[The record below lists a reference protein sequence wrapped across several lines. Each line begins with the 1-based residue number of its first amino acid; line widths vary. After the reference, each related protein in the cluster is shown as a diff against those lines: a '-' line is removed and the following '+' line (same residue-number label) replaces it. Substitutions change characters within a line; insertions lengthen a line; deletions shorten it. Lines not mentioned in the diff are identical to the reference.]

1 MSRIHANNFSTT
13 LNGGINNSTTT
24 VVLLSATGFPSV
36 GGGVTCNISVQN
48 GSDVEIMKATAI
60 SSNTLTVV
68 RAQEGT
74 TAISFAD
81 TSTVEIRATRD
92 SIDSKQDTLSAA
104 SLTAVTV
111 ATGDKVLIQDVSDS
125 SNLKTV
131 TTQAIANLYTQTAPA
146 ESDVTFTDI
155 TTNNAS
161 TSKHGFLKKLSN
173 SATEYMDGTGAWST
187 PAGGGGGGGSG
198 ALTLL
203 SVQTASS
210 SSDLHFGSSLITST
224 YTSYLFVIQGLITS
238 SSASLRITI
247 SVDNG
252 STDAGGG
259 DWYNMSS
266 IDVPTINGTGGS
278 STVTGYGAARETSF
292 NLNPTAGTHAGT
304 YPSGGV
310 VWLHGPA
317 TTFGNFVWDVTMSK
331 TGGYMQRV
339 TGGGV
344 NIVGYTPPINYV
356 KFWPSTGDFTSGTIT
371 LYGLQKV

>member
-1 MSRIHANNFSTT
+1 MSRVHANNFSTT
-13 LNGGINNSTTT
+13 LNGGINNSTTS
-24 VVLLSATGFPSV
+24 VVLLSATGFPAV
-36 GGGVTCNISVQN
+36 GAGVTCNISVQN

-111 ATGDKVLIQDVSDS
+111 ATGDKVLIQDLSDS

-131 TTQAIANLYTQTAPA
+131 TTQSIANLYTQTAPA

-155 TTNNAS
+155 TTSNAS
-161 TSKHGFLKKLSN
+161 TSKHGYLKKLDN
-173 SATEYMDGTGAWST
+173 NAAHYMDGTGAWST
-187 PAGGGGGGGSG
+187 PAGGGGGSG

-203 SVQTASS
+203 SVQTASAS
-210 SSDLHFGSSLITST
+210 TDLHFDSSLITST
-224 YTSYLFVIQGLITS
+224 YTNYLFVIQGLITS
-238 SSASLRITI
+238 ASTSVRMGI

-266 IDVPTINGTGGS
+266 IDVPTINGSGGS
-278 STVTGYGAARETSF
+278 STVTGYGAARESSF
-292 NLNPTAGTHAGT
+292 NLNPTASTHAGT
-304 YPSGGV
+304 YPSGGI
-310 VWLHGPA
+310 VWMHGPA
-317 TTFGNFVWDVTMSK
+317 TVFCNFVWDVTMSK
-331 TGGYMQRV
+331 TGGYKQRV
-339 TGGGV
+339 TGGGD
-344 NIVGYTPPINYV
+344 NIVGYTPPVNYV
-356 KFWPSTGDFTSGTIT
+356 KFFPSSGNFASGTIS

>member
-24 VVLLSATGFPSV
+24 VILSSATGFPAV

-74 TAISFAD
+74 TAVSFAD

-92 SIDSKQDTLSAA
+92 SIDSKQDVLSGA
-104 SLTAVTV
+104 SLTGVTV
-111 ATGDKVLIQDVSDS
+111 ATTDKVLVHDVSDS
-125 SNLKTV
+125 DNIKTV
-131 TTQAIANLYTQTAPA
+131 TAQSIANLYSPTPD
-146 ESDVTFTDI
+146 SDATVTFTDI
-155 TTNNAS
+155 TTNNSS

-187 PAGGGGGGGSG
+187 PAGGGGGSG

-224 YTSYLFVIQGLITS
+224 YTNYLFVIQGLFTS
-238 SSASLRITI
+238 SSTSLRISMST
-247 SVDNG
+247 DNG

-278 STVTGYGAARETSF
+278 STVTGYGAARESSF
-292 NLNPTAGTHAGT
+292 NLNPSANTHAGT

-317 TTFGNFVWDVTMSK
+317 TAFCNLVWDVTMSK
-331 TGGYMQRV
+331 TGGYKQRV
-339 TGGGV
+339 TGGGD
-344 NIVGYTPPINYV
+344 NISGYTPPINYV
-356 KFWPSTGDFTSGTIT
+356 KFWPSSGTLTSGTIS